1 MGLCHSNSIMSST
14 FEEIRLKFREA
25 VLIALCDIH
34 NIQYDSRHDSID
46 NLIDKLIKL
55 ERGLAFCTRKDTT
68 RLLNLIPTVN
78 EVTNQFNN
86 MPKKRKTSN
95 EVMTYTI
102 ILMLYSGYVLAEQ
115 TDDFIPDMTVVLN
128 QVLGSKQAKEAYKHI
143 IRIASSECKSCSK
156 LRQFFLFGKD
166 L

>member
-1 MGLCHSNSIMSST
+1 MSPT

-25 VLIALCDIH
+25 VLISLCDIH
-34 NIQYDSRHDSID
+34 DIEYDIEHDSVD
-46 NLIDKLIKL
+46 NLAEKLIKV
-55 ERGLAFCTRKDTT
+55 ESGIAFCTKKETP

-95 EVMTYTI
+95 EDMIYTI

-115 TDDFIPDMTVVLN
+115 SDDFIPDMTVVLSR
-128 QVLGSKQAKEAYKHI
+128 VLGRKQAKEAYKHI

-166 L
+166 IYN